1 MQPGAAVAEGQPD
14 VARLP
19 LEEAVVARPC
29 VAEPPLEAVG
39 VVEQASARRLAVVA
53 GEAALPVSAQP
64 LAAAAAAEQA
74 AEALLREAGEEVAA
88 ARLSAAP
95 GAVSGSGRLP
105 VRDGLGRRLTRRAQ
119 AEAEASRLG
128 LTGALP
134 RR

>member
-1 MQPGAAVAEGQPD
+1 M
-14 VARLP
+14 
-19 LEEAVVARPC
+19 
-29 VAEPPLEAVG
+29 
-39 VVEQASARRLAVVA
+39 VA

-64 LAAAAAAEQA
+64 LAAAAVEQA

-95 GAVSGSGRLP
+95 GAASGSGRLP
-105 VRDGLGRRLTRRAQ
+105 ARDGLGRRLTRRAQ